1 MPIPVPNAFETAS
14 FAANL
19 PAANSAFLPRLLY
32 NTISLSESICFKKLS
47 PNFRYQV
54 MRILEMEVSQIMKEV
69 LSQIQLLV
77 QGHLAC

>member
-32 NTISLSESICFKKLS
+32 NTISFYFYNITTKHNYFLTIFIISLTASSRPVKTALEIIEC
-47 PNFRYQV
+47 P
-54 MRILEMEVSQIMKEV
+54 ILNSCI
-69 LSQIQLLV
+69 
-77 QGHLAC
+77 

>member
-32 NTISLSESICFKKLS
+32 NTISLSESICYKKLS
-47 PNFRYQV
+47 PNFKIDFS
-54 MRILEMEVSQIMKEV
+54 ILSISIISQPSIT
-69 LSQIQLLV
+69 SF
-77 QGHLAC
+77 

>member
-47 PNFRYQV
+47 PNFKIDFS
-54 MRILEMEVSQIMKEV
+54 ILSIYIISQPSITTF
-69 LSQIQLLV
+69 
-77 QGHLAC
+77 